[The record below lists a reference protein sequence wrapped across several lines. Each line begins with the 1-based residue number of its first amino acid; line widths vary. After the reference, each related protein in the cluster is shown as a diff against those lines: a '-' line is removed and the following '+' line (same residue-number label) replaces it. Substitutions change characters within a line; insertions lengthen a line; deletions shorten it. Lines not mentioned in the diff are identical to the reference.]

1 MLCINTTINSAPM
14 NMLLLPLLLL
24 SLLSSSTSAVSDPPP
39 RRLRSQVSPVH
50 VPSDGSELEG
60 EIDSVLN
67 GVMRMT
73 ASNGGFEALEWEA
86 QFLRDNIDPQ
96 EVATSTS
103 SSSRHLELQAGKKTL
118 RFAVLGSNSVG
129 PFQLMAHRGC
139 VQGAARLLESDAIE
153 ATCDL
158 YGASSNTDIKEFLGV
173 QKYYLSQIIQAA
185 VNSKGDSSSE
195 EATAN
200 QNSMFYDGIMV
211 SATVPAV
218 IGPMLDEAVEAGIA
232 VVTYETD
239 APDSKRAAFAGTNNT
254 FMGIQLG
261 RVLKQLRP
269 EGGSFAALWAPVGES
284 FVERTEGFRFELLN
298 NSDPDVAWVEVPN
311 SPAPVTKIKDAM
323 EGLNGWANN
332 TDNPPTAIAILINP
346 LFDAPQYETIVDR
359 YRHLNITWIGVGDS
373 ERQMDLMAR
382 NYVHGLLGHLP
393 FDMGLT
399 CVENM
404 MNVIKGRPIQQEFK
418 PTNVVSHIQIPVLL
432 PELVMDHNRVGQ
444 LAIIGYIFFAFTG
457 LTSLFMGS
465 WVWFFRN
472 TRVVKASQPTF
483 LLMVAIGVFI
493 MSSGMVPLGLDDSH
507 GDSEA
512 HRVAICMSP
521 LWLVCIGF
529 SVAFAALF
537 SKTRRVNQIFKAGS
551 AITRIKIKTH
561 HVMLQCLGL
570 LAANVLVLSLWTAL
584 DPLTY
589 TRADDPGTDGWNRVL
604 STSGTCQSNQL
615 APYLVPLVLINSVCI
630 GIANWQA
637 YEARFIQSEFSEAKY
652 IGITCVS
659 MMQTGL
665 IGIPILIVAHDHP
678 EALYLV
684 IVCMIFVVS
693 MAILL
698 FIFVP
703 KMVLM
708 DNYARHSTRTQGRMI
723 QKVIR
728 EQAQQ
733 SGALSKKRSQ
743 EPSGASNVSGL
754 ETVTEP
760 DTSGCKEQEVC
771 AARRLAVFES
781 MPQIASVNSVCPV
794 MEQNPAA

>member
-1 MLCINTTINSAPM
+1 MY
-14 NMLLLPLLLL
+14 
-24 SLLSSSTSAVSDPPP
+24 PP
-39 RRLRSQVSPVH
+39 RKLRSTVIQIEHQQSIREIEWTESATTAPH
-50 VPSDGSELEG
+50 GMEPWEMEFQLLG
-60 EIDSVLN
+60 EIEDQVENSQRN
-67 GVMRMT
+67 
-73 ASNGGFEALEWEA
+73 
-86 QFLRDNIDPQ
+86 
-96 EVATSTS
+96 
-103 SSSRHLELQAGKKTL
+103 LQLKVEKQSL
-118 RFAVLGSNSVG
+118 RFAVLGTNAVG
-129 PFQLMAHRGC
+129 KYQRLAHRGC
-139 VQGAARLLESDAIE
+139 VRAAARLLESDGIE

-158 YGASSNTDIKEFLGV
+158 YGAATNTDTQEMLGV
-173 QKYYLSQIIQAA
+173 QKYYLSQIVQAA
-185 VNSKGDSSSE
+185 IDSKHDNIISGDGETDNLPEIKSN
-195 EATAN
+195 ATNNTHAPAHQSN
-200 QNSMFYDGIMV
+200 MLYDGIMV
-211 SATVPAV
+211 SAIVPPL

-232 VVTYETD
+232 VVTYESD
-239 APDSKRAAFAGTNNT
+239 APDSKRAAFTGTNNT
-254 FMGIQLG
+254 FMGMQLA

-269 EGGSFAALWAPVGES
+269 EGGSFATLWAPAGNA
-284 FVERTEGFRFELLN
+284 FIERTEGFRFELLN
-298 NSDPDVAWVEVPN
+298 NSDPDVAWIEVPN

-323 EGLNGWANN
+323 ERLNGWANN
-332 TDNPPTAIAILINP
+332 TDNRPTAIAILVNP
-346 LFDAPQYETIVDR
+346 VFGAPQYESLVDR
-359 YRHLNITWIGVGDS
+359 YRHQNITWIGIGDT
-373 ERQMDLMAR
+373 ERQMDLLDR
-382 NYVHGLLGHLP
+382 NYVHGLLGQLP

-399 CVENM
+399 SVENM
-404 MNVIKGRPIQQEFK
+404 MNVIQGRPIEHEYK
-418 PTNVVSHIQIPVLL
+418 PTNVVSHIQIPVVL
-432 PELVMDHNRVGQ
+432 PELVIDHNRVGQ
-444 LAIIGYIFFAFTG
+444 LAIIGHIFFAFTG

-537 SKTRRVNQIFKAGS
+537 SKTRRVNKIFKAGS

-589 TRADDPGTDGWNRVL
+589 TRADGPGTDGWNRVL

-615 APYLVPLVLINSVCI
+615 APYLVPLVLVNSVCI

-723 QKVIR
+723 QQVIR
-728 EQAQQ
+728 EQAHQ
-733 SGALSKKRSQ
+733 SGALSKKRNQ
-743 EPSGASNVSGL
+743 EPSGVSNVSGL
-754 ETVTEP
+754 DTAAETGMGTGSSHSHEIE
-760 DTSGCKEQEVC
+760 TN
-771 AARRLAVFES
+771 RRLAVYEN
-781 MPQIASVNSVCPV
+781 MPQPTNEHDVAPV
-794 MEQNPAA
+794 TESSSLNRSEHPAWTDEDVGKIDSGRG